1 MFGLGKK
8 NSAKKTNYLAIKSF
22 TYYLPS
28 PPARKH
34 GYQEKEFDQVFSY
47 LLTHGYELIEFKM
60 QSIAS
65 NDQSGVW
72 LCSILGVTDPE
83 LVDKE
88 IDIDYATVSG
98 LMQKDNPLSIEIE
111 HEI

>member
-1 MFGLGKK
+1 
-8 NSAKKTNYLAIKSF
+8 
-22 TYYLPS
+22 
-28 PPARKH
+28 
-34 GYQEKEFDQVFSY
+34 
-47 LLTHGYELIEFKM
+47 M